1 MSALAG
7 LPAIAWAA
15 PDGVLAVAVS
25 RSLVELLWQGG
36 LAALAL
42 AVALRVLRRASPEA
56 RYAVSVLA
64 LALVAALPVAGVA
77 VELADRA
84 AAREHAPG
92 SAPAAVPDSSEAS
105 TRVETGAGAP
115 GAGVSRTLR
124 SGLQALRLTLALPE
138 TVLPWVLPLWLA
150 GVATLAAAHLGG
162 FRRLRRLRR
171 AAAPVADPRWRA
183 ALARLAHRMGVRR
196 RVALLAAAVDGPAV
210 VGWLRPAILVPAGML
225 LAVPPAHLEALL
237 AHELAHVRR
246 WDFAVNLL
254 QAAVET
260 LLFYHPAV
268 WWISRQVRLEREACC
283 DRAAA
288 VACGGRAP
296 YARALAELE
305 ERRRRPLRLAPALG
319 ACDLPERMRRLAG
332 ASPRLG
338 AGPALLIAP
347 LALGLVL
354 AALTPARTSLPGSAS
369 PTERVGEELVS
380 SRGGEGQRSS
390 GGDELRPYT
399 TPALRAR
406 ARAEE
411 VVPESPAA
419 EASGPA
425 RPAEPV
431 APGLFAAYGI
441 SEDFAAEMSAAL
453 DPDPSPEELVLLR
466 RYDVTPAL
474 ARELAAALAEAGA
487 PRPGPDTLA
496 TLRRYG
502 VTPDWIRAYVALG
515 YRPLSADELITLRR
529 YDATPEYARE
539 VAAAGYPGVA
549 PHELI
554 SLRRYG
560 VTPER
565 LQELAS
571 GPRMPSVAEV
581 VAGARRP
588 PVRRLAS

>member
-1 MSALAG
+1 VSGLLGLAAIGWVPPGSALA
-7 LPAIAWAA
+7 AA
-15 PDGVLAVAVS
+15 LS
-25 RSLVELLWQGG
+25 RSLVELLWQGA

-42 AVALRVLRRASPEA
+42 AAALRFLRRASPEA

-92 SAPAAVPDSSEAS
+92 SPPAAVPDSSEAS
-105 TRVETGAGAP
+105 TRVETGAGGPA
-115 GAGVSRTLR
+115 AEVVRTLR
-124 SGLQALRLTLALPE
+124 TCMQALRLTLALPE

-150 GVATLAAAHLGG
+150 GVAILAVAHLGG
-162 FRRLRRLRR
+162 WRRLRLLRR
-171 AAAPVADPRWRA
+171 AAAPVADPRWRE
-183 ALARLAHRMGVRR
+183 ALARLARRLGVRR

-305 ERRRRPLRLAPALG
+305 ERRRRPFRLAPALG
-319 ACDLPERMRRLAG
+319 ASDLPERMRRLAG
-332 ASPRLG
+332 APPRLG
-338 AGPALLIAP
+338 AGPALLVAP
-347 LALGLVL
+347 LVLGLALVAL
-354 AALTPARTSLPGSAS
+354 APALPGSATA
-369 PTERVGEELVS
+369 TERVGEELVS

-399 TPALRAR
+399 TPGLRAR
-406 ARAEE
+406 ARALEL
-411 VVPESPAA
+411 VPESPAA
-419 EASGPA
+419 ETPGPA
-425 RPAEPV
+425 TPAEPA
-431 APGLFAAYGI
+431 APELFAAYGV

-453 DPDPSPEELVLLR
+453 DPEPSPEELVLLR
-466 RYDVTPAL
+466 RYGVTPAL
-474 ARELAAALAEAGA
+474 ARELTTALAEAGA
-487 PRPGPDTLA
+487 PQPDPDTLA
-496 TLRRYG
+496 TLRRYD
-502 VTPDWIRAYVALG
+502 VTPDWVRAYVALG
-515 YRPLSADELITLRR
+515 YRSLSADELITLRR
-529 YDATPEYARE
+529 YDVTPEYARE
-539 VAAAGYPGVA
+539 VARAGYPSLP
-549 PHELI
+549 PHELV

-560 VTPER
+560 VTAER
-565 LQELAS
+565 LRELAAQLRK
-571 GPRMPSVAEV
+571 PPVAEV
-581 VAGARRP
+581 IAGARRP
-588 PVRRLAS
+588 PVRRFAS

>member
-1 MSALAG
+1 MSGLLGLAAIGWAPSGGALA
-7 LPAIAWAA
+7 AA
-15 PDGVLAVAVS
+15 LS
-25 RSLVELLWQGG
+25 RSLVELLWQGA
-36 LAALAL
+36 LVALAL
-42 AVALRVLRRASPEA
+42 AAALRFLRRASPEA

-64 LALVAALPVAGVA
+64 LALVATLLVVGVA

-84 AAREHAPG
+84 AAPEPAPG
-92 SAPAAVPDSSEAS
+92 IGLTPVATSLEADG
-105 TRVETGAGAP
+105 RVEVGPDGLAAE
-115 GAGVSRTLR
+115 AAETLR
-124 SGLQALRLTLALPE
+124 TWLLPLRLTPVLPE
-138 TVLPWVLPLWLA
+138 SALRWVLPLWLA
-150 GVATLAAAHLGG
+150 GVAVLTAMHLGG
-162 FRRLRRLRR
+162 WRRLRRLRR
-171 AAAPVADPRWRA
+171 AAAPIAERRWRA
-183 ALARLAHRMGVRR
+183 ALESLSRRLGVRR
-196 RVALLAAAVDGPAV
+196 RVALLTAAVDGPAV
-210 VGWLRPAILVPAGML
+210 VGWLRPAILVPAGMV

-268 WWISRQVRLEREACC
+268 WWISRHVRLEREACC

-288 VACGGRAP
+288 AACGRGL
-296 YARALAELE
+296 YARALADLE
-305 ERRRRPLRLAPALG
+305 ERRRRPLHLAPAL
-319 ACDLPERMRRLAG
+319 AASDLPERMRRLTG
-332 ASPRLG
+332 APPRLG
-338 AGPALLIAP
+338 AGPALLVAP
-347 LALGLVL
+347 LVLGLALVAL
-354 AALTPARTSLPGSAS
+354 APALPESATA
-369 PTERVGEELVS
+369 TERVGEEPVS

-399 TPALRAR
+399 TPGLRAR
-406 ARAEE
+406 ARALEL
-411 VVPESPAA
+411 VPESPAA
-419 EASGPA
+419 ETPGPA
-425 RPAEPV
+425 RPAEPA
-431 APGLFAAYGI
+431 APELFAAYGV

-474 ARELAAALAEAGA
+474 ARELTAALAQAGA

-496 TLRRYG
+496 TLRRYD
-502 VTPDWIRAYVALG
+502 VTPDWVRAYVALG

-529 YDATPEYARE
+529 YDVTPEYARA

-565 LQELAS
+565 LRGLAS